1 MAKPTTQDGYS
12 AAVTE
17 SCERVL
23 VTLLH
28 GLGPW
33 KRSVYLVGGLV
44 PRYLIPDRPPAAPA
58 HAGTGDVDIVVTDG
72 FAGNILL
79 KSVQAAASYTVGL
92 ITQEVNRSY
101 RARFGALWLRKSFN
115 SANT

>member
-44 PRYLIPDRPPAAPA
+44 PRYLIPDLLIAAE
-58 HAGTGDVDIVVTDG
+58 I
-72 FAGNILL
+72 
-79 KSVQAAASYTVGL
+79 
-92 ITQEVNRSY
+92 
-101 RARFGALWLRKSFN
+101 
-115 SANT
+115 